1 MAPMSA
7 EPDRDG
13 LLHQL
18 LTETDESATAALF
31 VQLCRE
37 SPALR
42 HWLWEDFARD
52 EQTRARFAA
61 RLKQPDAPVPPR
73 VAELATEDTGRAAEL
88 AHLRQQVS
96 ARIYGGRTWAEI
108 ESIIVQLRAG
118 RADLAAFLL
127 ALEWQRAGNRA
138 PRSAPLMRAGAAFLD
153 AVLRGHGR
161 SRIAQLGSAAE
172 IVRTGAESKTR
183 RASVGY
189 GDWWKLQLLLHILRH
204 PRPSYRTRE
213 LHAHLLTLGLRVDP
227 REIRRFC
234 IRHGI
239 ARDMRGGRPRATP
252 GVVRAGATRTR
263 APGARRTRPA

>member
-1 MAPMSA
+1 MSA

-61 RLKQPDAPVPPR
+61 RLKQADAPVPPR
-73 VAELATEDTGRAAEL
+73 IAELATEDTGRAAEL

-108 ESIIVQLRAG
+108 EAIIVQLRAG

-127 ALEWQRAGNRA
+127 ALEWRRAGARA
-138 PRSAPLMRAGAAFLD
+138 SRSAALMRAATAFLD
-153 AVLRGHGR
+153 EVLRGNAPT
-161 SRIAQLGSAAE
+161 RIAQLGTAAE
-172 IVRTGAESKTR
+172 IVRTGAASRTR

-213 LHAHLLTLGLRVDP
+213 LHAHLLALGLSVDP

-239 ARDMRGGRPRATP
+239 ARDMRGGRPRITSERA
-252 GVVRAGATRTR
+252 RAGATRRR
-263 APGARRTRPA
+263 APESGRTRPA